1 MAGRAVALALA
12 AHTVDLGD
20 GRVDDVALVG
30 VHRLHLIVA
39 ARADDAVCNAPG
51 KGREVVLALVAVAAD
66 IQAQLDVRALHAV
79 HNEAGEVGQG
89 LHRLAAASDQR
100 AHVLAGDLQ
109 DCGSA
114 LLDGGEGEVFHTH
127 QVEDRGQVVNGGLQA
142 RVGVDVKGN
151 LDFLTGDG
159 GQLGLL
165 DHILDDLLLD
175 FRGGLV
181 RDFNNLGGLC
191 GNFSRLFR
199 LGLLDLHEDLGGNGL
214 KQLAGGEFED
224 FVAYVDVITVNAES
238 LAGGLYGGLNGLGA
252 HFHTAHRGNLLLILC
267 SFYPLAPSGR
277 GLRPQAV
284 GERAVRSPAIFRVA
298 ARFSPSGPAG
308 PPPSQREAGS
318 VINPYSAGWC
328 ARPCRVRPRAGG
340 PSPGAACWPRP
351 G

>member
-1 MAGRAVALALA
+1 MTARCITIRQVAGVGVGGINHHAAVGAFALALA
-12 AHTVDLGD
+12 AYALDLGHS
-20 GRVDDVALVG
+20 GMDDVALVG

-39 ARADDAVCNAPG
+39 ARADDAVCNASG

-109 DCGSA
+109 DRGSA
-114 LLDGGEGEVFHTH
+114 LLDSGEGEVFHTH

-252 HFHTAHRGNLLLILC
+252 HFHTAHRGNLLLI
-267 SFYPLAPSGR
+267 SYR
-277 GLRPQAV
+277 YV
-284 GERAVRSPAIFRVA
+284 HHNGER
-298 ARFSPSGPAG
+298 
-308 PPPSQREAGS
+308 
-318 VINPYSAGWC
+318 
-328 ARPCRVRPRAGG
+328 GG
-340 PSPGAACWPRP
+340 RI
-351 G
+351 

>member
-1 MAGRAVALALA
+1 M
-12 AHTVDLGD
+12 
-20 GRVDDVALVG
+20 DDVALVG

-39 ARADDAVCNAPG
+39 ARADDAVCNASG

-109 DCGSA
+109 DRGSA

-252 HFHTAHRGNLLLILC
+252 HFHTAHRGNLLLI
-267 SFYPLAPSGR
+267 SYR
-277 GLRPQAV
+277 YV
-284 GERAVRSPAIFRVA
+284 HHNGER
-298 ARFSPSGPAG
+298 
-308 PPPSQREAGS
+308 
-318 VINPYSAGWC
+318 
-328 ARPCRVRPRAGG
+328 GG
-340 PSPGAACWPRP
+340 RI
-351 G
+351 